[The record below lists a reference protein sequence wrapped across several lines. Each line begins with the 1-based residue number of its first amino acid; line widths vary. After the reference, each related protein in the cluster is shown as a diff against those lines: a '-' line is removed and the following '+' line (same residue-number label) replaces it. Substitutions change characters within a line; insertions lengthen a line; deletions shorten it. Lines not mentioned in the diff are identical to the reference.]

1 MKYLLQV
8 DFPYNGPFRD
18 KFVESM
24 TELAQDIATEEGFI
38 WKIWTENEKT
48 KEAGGVYIFDNIND
62 ANRYLD
68 KHTKRL
74 ESFGFSNIRTKIFEI
89 NETLSAIDNI
99 TF

>member
-8 DFPYNGPFRD
+8 DFPYNGPFRN
-18 KFVESM
+18 KFTESM
-24 TELAQDIATEEGFI
+24 NELAQDIATEEGFI
-38 WKIWTENEKT
+38 WKIWTENEST
-48 KEAGGVYIFDNIND
+48 KEAGGIYVFDNINK
-62 ANRYLD
+62 ANCYLD

-74 ESFGFSNIRTKIFEI
+74 ESFGFSNIRAKIFEI

>member
-18 KFVESM
+18 KFAESM
-24 TELAQDIATEEGFI
+24 TELAQDIAIEEGLI

-48 KEAGGVYIFDNIND
+48 KEAGGVYVFDNIND

-74 ESFGFSNIRTKIFEI
+74 ESFGFSNIRAKVFEI

>member
-8 DFPYNGPFRD
+8 DFPYEGPF
-18 KFVESM
+18 KEEFTKSM
-24 TELAQDIATEEGFI
+24 TGLAQDIATEEGLI
-38 WKIWTENEKT
+38 WKIWTENET
-48 KEAGGVYIFDNIND
+48 EKEAGGVYVFDNLKD

-74 ESFGFSNIRTKIFEI
+74 ESFGFSNIRAKVFEI
-89 NETLSAIDNI
+89 NEPLSSINNI